1 MNVQSH
7 AGSTWGQGIPNVAGM
22 SSELWDDFQKAVVAG
37 YGTDS
42 AALTGG
48 GALRIESLEHTLMSV
63 IQTVKHFRLFNKLK
77 KNGATATVDEWTEQ
91 DSIGGRLG
99 GSFNTELGDIRSA
112 TGNYARKVAMVKYLM
127 TRRSVSVVQ
136 NVMNTIIAAKAQEE
150 VNGTLQLLTDAEW
163 AMFYGDSSVVPEQF
177 DGLGTIIR
185 GLGMDDHIIDLEG
198 QPMDGG
204 AGFENMLGAAATIYG
219 LGSFGEATDI
229 FLSVAA
235 QTDLDLKLDP
245 AFRVPL
251 TDVSGGGTQLGAP
264 VAGIRTSFGNIANQ
278 PDVFL
283 REGWLPPEA
292 ESPAGHVST
301 DPTKPASVTV
311 AAAAEAASKFAA
323 AHAGAYYWGVTSV
336 NANGESAMTISAQEA
351 VAAGEKAT
359 VTITRPATQDATGF
373 RIYRSRRN
381 GTNAP
386 ADMRFMFAVPYSGAA
401 TTVFVDLNREIPG
414 TSQAFVLNMNPSF
427 EAIGWRQM
435 LPMTRFAL
443 YPTAKAEDPWAQFL
457 FGYLRVTKRKQHLM
471 IKNILPNQARRLWNP
486 F

>member
-1 MNVQSH
+1 MNVPIH
-7 AGSTWGQGIPNVAGM
+7 AGSTWGQGIPNVPGM
-22 SSELWDDFQKAVVAG
+22 SQDIWEDFQKAVVAG

-42 AALTGG
+42 ATLTGG
-48 GALRIESLEHTLMSV
+48 GSLRIESLEHTLMSV

-77 KNGATATVDEWTEQ
+77 KNAATATVDEWTEQ
-91 DSIGGRLG
+91 DSIGGRMG
-99 GSFNTELGDIRSA
+99 GSFNTELGDIKSA

-136 NVMNTIIAAKAQEE
+136 NVMNSIISAKAQEE

-163 AMFYGDSSVVPEQF
+163 AMFYGDSAIVPEQF

-185 GLGMDDHIIDLEG
+185 SLNADDHIIDMEG
-198 QPMDGG
+198 QPLDGG
-204 AGFENMLGAAATIYG
+204 TGFESLLIAASTIYG
-219 LGSFGEATDI
+219 LGSFGEPTDI

-251 TDVSGGGTQLGAP
+251 TDVGNGGTQLGAP
-264 VAGIRTSFGNIANQ
+264 VKGLRTSFGDIANQ

-283 REGWLPPEA
+283 REGWVPPEA
-292 ESPAGHVST
+292 EASPGNVTS
-301 DPTKPASVTV
+301 DPTKPASVAV
-311 AAAAEAASKFAA
+311 AAAADASSKFAA
-323 AHAGAYYWGVTSV
+323 AHAGLYYWGVTSV
-336 NANGESAMTISAQEA
+336 NGNGESDMTLSAQQA
-351 VAAGEKAT
+351 VAAGEKVT
-359 VTITRPATQDATGF
+359 VTITRSAQQDATGF

-386 ADMRFMFAVPYSGAA
+386 ADMRYMFSVPYSGAA
-401 TTVFVDLNREIPG
+401 TTVYVDLNREIPG

-443 YPTAKAEDPWAQFL
+443 YPTAKAEDPWAQLL
-457 FGYLRVTKRKQHLM
+457 FGYLRVTKRRQHLM
-471 IKNILPNQARRLWNP
+471 VKNILPNQAKRVWNP